1 MFTTHSGHTL
11 PVPLISGVPQGS
23 SLGPAQFISYT
34 ECTTTAFPSHSVQ
47 YHMFA
52 DDTQSYSYC
61 QISETPLLVARLSSC
76 IDYLAKSYA
85 SLRLQLNPSKTEF
98 IWFGS
103 RTNLLKIPS
112 SSRSLQ
118 VCDSVVDCSE
128 VVRDLGVLFTR
139 HTIVCIVCCLYI
151 VFCLL
156 VTASTLI
163 VCPKGLSNFHVIW
176 DISLYSLVH
185 VR

>member
-1 MFTTHSGHTL
+1 MSQL
-11 PVPLISGVPQGS
+11 PITCLKALVLAQPNLSRTRSVPPLP
-23 SLGPAQFISYT
+23 
-34 ECTTTAFPSHSVQ
+34 FPKNSVQ
-47 YHMFA
+47 YHVFA
-52 DDTQSYSYC
+52 DDAQSYSYC
-61 QISETPLLVARLSSC
+61 QISVTPLLVARLSSC

-128 VVRDLGVLFTR
+128 VVRDLGVFFDSEMSMK
-139 HTIVCIVCCLYI
+139 HHVSK
-151 VFCLL
+151 
-156 VTASTLI
+156 TASACFYHIRRLRQI
-163 VCPKGLSNFHVIW
+163 RHLSAEK
-176 DISLYSLVH
+176 S
-185 VR
+185 

>member
-1 MFTTHSGHTL
+1 VFTTHFGHTP

-23 SLGPAQFISYT
+23 GSWASPIYLVHG
-34 ECTTTAFPSHSVQ
+34 V
-47 YHMFA
+47 YHHCLCL
-52 DDTQSYSYC
+52 TLSPIPHVTIQR
-61 QISETPLLVARLSSC
+61 IPETPLLVARLSSC
-76 IDYLAKSYA
+76 IDHLVKSYA

-128 VVRDLGVLFTR
+128 VVRDLGVFFDSETSMK
-139 HTIVCIVCCLYI
+139 HHVSK
-151 VFCLL
+151 
-156 VTASTLI
+156 TASACFYHIRRLRQI
-163 VCPKGLSNFHVIW
+163 CHLDSRGLDATG
-176 DISLYSLVH
+176 DIARGQTSGLL
-185 VR
+185 